1 MRSIKSLTAAW
12 FQRRGSSTRDLYALG
27 VIAITERS
35 PRALV
40 VPGIIGVLLLA
51 SFQEGGWFRPRRAVG
66 PRRRGPDTCASTER
80 AC

>member
-1 MRSIKSLTAAW
+1 MKPIKSLTAAW

-27 VIAITERS
+27 VIAITERGH
-35 PRALV
+35 RALV

-51 SFQEGGWFRPRRAVG
+51 SFHEGGWFTQRRAVR
-66 PRRRGPDTCASTER
+66 PRRRGAGACASTER